1 MVRLDRVARR
11 FGARVVFEDLS
22 WVVPREARLGLV
34 GPNGAGKTTL
44 LRLLAELETPDSG
57 VVHRPAAVCVGY
69 LPQEV
74 EAVADGTVLEV
85 VLSGYPQVSRIE
97 AELERLEEELAGT
110 APDDP
115 RLAERTKRYGTLRER
130 YEALGGDGLEARA
143 KAILGGLAIGAE
155 ALDRPLRLLSGG
167 WRMRVVLARLLL
179 GAPHLLLLDE
189 PTNHLDLAALEWL
202 EGFLA
207 DYAGAFVVVSH
218 DRFLLNRVV
227 RGIVELDR
235 GRLSVY
241 PGDYDAYLTAREAE
255 AEAREKAAREQV
267 REIQRVERFIERF
280 RYKATKARQVQ
291 SRIRALDKIERVR
304 VEAPRASIRFGF
316 PPAPR
321 SGDVVARL
329 EGVGKRFGEHLV
341 LAGADLLLRRG
352 DRLALVGPNGC
363 GKSTLLK
370 LLAGRLAANEG
381 RVELGHHVIPR
392 HYGQHQLE
400 ELDPQRTVL
409 EELEASV
416 APGEPMRLRTLLGC
430 FLFRGDD
437 VDKRVGVLSGGEKAR
452 LALARM
458 LVLPANLLLLDEPTN
473 HLDLEG
479 REVLE
484 EALNEYDGTLVV
496 VSHDRY
502 LINRIATSV
511 AGFDRGRIDVVQGDY
526 DEYLARRIGASAA
539 WIPGPDATPS
549 GTLERISRADER
561 RREADERN
569 RRYRERQAVEQRL
582 GPLEAQIAELERRL
596 GELRALQAEPGL
608 YDGPT
613 RAAEVGRDAAFAERE
628 LARLYEQWE
637 ASANELDGS

>member
-1 MVRLDRVARR
+1 MVRLERVSRR
-11 FGARVVFEDLS
+11 FGARVVFDDLS

-44 LRLLAELETPDSG
+44 LRLLAELETPDCG
-57 VVHRPAAVCVGY
+57 AVHRPASACVGY

-74 EAVADGTVLEV
+74 EAVAEGSVLQV
-85 VLSGYPQVSRIE
+85 ALSGYPEVSRLE
-97 AELERLEEELAGT
+97 RELERLEGELAGT

-115 RLAERTKRYGTLRER
+115 GLGERTRRYGTLRER
-130 YEALGGDGLEARA
+130 YEALGGDGLEVRA
-143 KAILGGLAIGAE
+143 KAILSGLGIGTD
-155 ALDRPLRLLSGG
+155 ALDHPLRQLSGG

-179 GAPHLLLLDE
+179 GAPDLLLLDE

-207 DYAGAFVVVSH
+207 DYKGAFVVVSH

-235 GRLSVY
+235 GRLTSY
-241 PGDYDAYLTAREAE
+241 PGDYDAYLAAREAE
-255 AEAREKAAREQV
+255 AEARERAAREQD
-267 REIQRVERFIERF
+267 RTIQRVERFIERF
-280 RYKATKARQVQ
+280 RYKASKAPQVQ
-291 SRIRALDKIERVR
+291 SRIRALEKLERVR
-304 VEAPRASIRFGF
+304 VEAPRAAIRFGF

-329 EGVGKRFGEHLV
+329 EGVHKSFGERVV

-363 GKSTLLK
+363 GKSTLLR
-370 LLAGRLAANEG
+370 LLAGRLAADLG

-400 ELDPQRTVL
+400 ELDPRRTVL
-409 EELEASV
+409 EELEAIVS
-416 APGEPMRLRTLLGC
+416 PGQRARLRTLLGS
-430 FLFRGDD
+430 FLFQGDD
-437 VDKRVGVLSGGEKAR
+437 VHKPVGVLSGGEKAR

-458 LVLPANLLLLDEPTN
+458 LLHPANLLLLDEPTN
-473 HLDLEG
+473 HLDLQG

-484 EALNEYDGTLVV
+484 EALNEYAGTLVV

-526 DEYLARRIGASAA
+526 DEYLARRAA
-539 WIPGPDATPS
+539 IATDGPRTSEATPS
-549 GTLERISRADER
+549 PTPERASRADER
-561 RREADERN
+561 RREAEARN
-569 RRYRERQAVEQRL
+569 RRYRERREVEQRL
-582 GPLEAQIAELERRL
+582 GPLESRIAELERRL
-596 GELRALQAEPGL
+596 GQLRTLQAEPAL
-608 YDGPT
+608 YQEPA
-613 RAAEVGRDAAFAERE
+613 RAAEIAREAALAERD
-628 LARLYEQWE
+628 LAPLYEQWE
-637 ASANELDGS
+637 EAAREVE